1 MTCEEAQNETLVE
14 WDDKYSV
21 KIPLIDEQHK
31 ELLEHTNT
39 LYRGCLAGTEEEKKA
54 FFMSTVHVVVDY
66 TKYHF
71 SAEEKMLENIKY
83 PELARHKKEHEG
95 FVQKL
100 VDDVKSYQNGEKFVP
115 NNFVRFLKDWILSHI
130 AMEDTK
136 YSRYIFNLKKSGQL
150 DQRLNT

>member
-1 MTCEEAQNETLVE
+1 MTKEEAEREVLVE

-39 LYRGCLAGTEEEKKA
+39 LYRGCLSGTEEERIA
-54 FFMSTVHVVVDY
+54 HFMEAVHIVVDY

-71 SAEEKMLENIKY
+71 SAEEKMLENVKY
-83 PELARHKKEHEG
+83 PELARHRKEHEG
-95 FVQKL
+95 FVQKI
-100 VDDVKSYQNGEKFVP
+100 VDDVKSFQNGEKFVP

-136 YSRYIFNLKKSGQL
+136 YSQYIFSLKKSGQL
-150 DQRLNT
+150 DKRLNG